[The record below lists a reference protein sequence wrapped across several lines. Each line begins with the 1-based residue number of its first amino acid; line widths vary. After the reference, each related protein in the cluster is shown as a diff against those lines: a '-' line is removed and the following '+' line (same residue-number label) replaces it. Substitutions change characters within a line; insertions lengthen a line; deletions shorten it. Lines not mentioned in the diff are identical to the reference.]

1 MVLLVQQI
9 ESNVLQPLVM
19 GKAVALH
26 PLAVFLAVAA
36 GSTVLGLAG
45 AVFAVPVLAF
55 VNSFVRA
62 LTADTPEELT
72 ERTGHA
78 LEPGGAED
86 EAAGSHRYR
95 PSAHDDAALA
105 SEADAGTR
113 HGDDA

>member
-1 MVLLVQQI
+1 MLGGSSGPDRLNVTQAYTLVATSDVSGRHLGPQRFV
-9 ESNVLQPLVM
+9 NY
-19 GKAVALH
+19 AV
-26 PLAVFLAVAA
+26 
-36 GSTVLGLAG
+36 AG

-72 ERTGHA
+72 ERTDHA

-86 EAAGSHRYR
+86 ETAGSHRYR